1 MIPELSIVIPVRNES
16 PNITPLYDELTQT
29 LVQYGRSYE
38 ILIIDDGSTDDTFQQ
53 LAGLQSRDPHLRVI
67 RFRRNFGQT
76 AAFAAGIAHAR
87 GSLIVTADGDLQ
99 NDPRDI
105 PAMVALIEQGND
117 IVCGWRKDRKDT
129 FFTRRLPSVMA
140 NKLISW
146 ATGVPLHDYGC
157 SLKVFRAE
165 VIKPL
170 RLYGEMHRF
179 LPAIASQLGVTIAEM
194 IVNHRPRR
202 AGVTKYGLSRTIRV
216 VLDLATVKFLLN
228 YSTRPL
234 QIFGLVGII
243 AGGLGSLIVGYLG
256 YIRLFQHQGIADR
269 PLLLLGVMLLF
280 IGVQLVT
287 FGLLAELMARTYYE
301 SQDKATYVIR
311 EVRETADGVLAAAE
325 RAQETGRR

>member
-1 MIPELSIVIPVRNES
+1 MIPELSVVIPVHNES
-16 PNITPLYDELTQT
+16 PNIKPLYEELTQT
-29 LVQYGRSYE
+29 LGRYGRAYE
-38 ILIIDDGSTDDTFQQ
+38 LLIVDDGSTDDSFEQ
-53 LAGLQSRDPHLRVI
+53 LASLQARDPRLRVI

-87 GSLIVTADGDLQ
+87 GRLVVTADGDLQ
-99 NDPRDI
+99 NDPGDI
-105 PAMVALIEQGND
+105 PAMVALIDQGND

-129 FFTRRLPSVMA
+129 FITRRVPSIVA

-157 SLKVFRAE
+157 SLKVFRSE

-179 LPAIASQLGVTIAEM
+179 LPAIASQIGVKIAEM
-194 IVNHRPRR
+194 EVNHRARS

-216 VLDLATVKFLLN
+216 VLDLATVKFLLS

-234 QIFGLVGII
+234 QIFGLMGLI
-243 AGGLGSLIVGYLG
+243 AGGLGVLVTGWLAYV
-256 YIRLFQHQGIADR
+256 RLFLHQGIADR
-269 PLLLLGVMLLF
+269 PLLLFGVMLIF

-287 FGLLAELMARTYYE
+287 FGLLAEVMARTYYE
-301 SQDKATYVIR
+301 SQDKPTYVIR
-311 EVRETADGVLAAAE
+311 EVRESSDLAAIA
-325 RAQETGRR
+325 R